1 MTKKRPKF
9 GAIPTLNMP
18 QKSFEKVPTTP
29 RPARPVVKEHPAVDV
44 STVKRVCHKSFTE
57 FCRRA
62 GSLKSIK
69 EWDICAKEDRMV
81 FKKSAEPSLCLPQV
95 ELVVDDSLGFTI
107 KVYGWLLPDDHI
119 LYTKYLRS
127 MRNITVS
134 DLVKELAEPFVVC
147 PGTEQRELHS
157 NIVHHVIPMSVDP
170 FDCSDNELE
179 NFSFKEYW
187 RSRKCQL
194 LVESDENCQCCKE
207 QSYSMQRSSQA
218 KQSRMSEPAHLYA
231 PVSKTA
237 PDRLKLTLREQRLK
251 CADLERQLNEM
262 KSEIAKLSIEVDH
275 NLSNDVTTILSGAHE
290 VTPFMNLFW
299 QQQKKLLQSS
309 PSGVKYHPMV
319 IRYALSL
326 AAKSPSCYEEIRQSK
341 ILVLPSQRTLRDYR
355 NYIRPTRGY
364 QDSVVEELKLLTDAY
379 FDTQRYVVVLFDEMK
394 VQSNLVF
401 DKHTGEL
408 IGYVDLGDP
417 NINYGNL
424 EKQDEIATYALVFLV
439 RGVCTELKFALAYFA
454 TTGVTSAQLMPLFW
468 EGVCILETSCNLWV
482 IAATSDGASP
492 NRKFYRLH
500 KDLDGGAGKDVCY
513 RTINLYAPNRYIY
526 FFSDAPHLVKTT
538 RNCLHHSGSGR
549 CTRYVL
555 KIFLNLNLT

>member
-1 MTKKRPKF
+1 MF
-9 GAIPTLNMP
+9 GVLPLLNMP
-18 QKSFEKVPTTP
+18 QKSFPKEQSAP
-29 RPARPVVKEHPAVDV
+29 RPMRSVVRVDTEAIEGKQK
-44 STVKRVCHKSFTE
+44 SGFYKSFSE
-57 FCRRA
+57 FCKRA
-62 GSLKSIK
+62 QSLKSVQ
-69 EWDICAKEDRMV
+69 EWSTQIKEDRII
-81 FKKSAEPSLCLPQV
+81 FRKFDQPSVCLPQL
-95 ELVVDDSLGFTI
+95 ELVVDDSLGYSI
-107 KVYGWLLPDDHI
+107 IVYGWLLPDDHI
-119 LYTKYLRS
+119 LYTQYLRS
-127 MRNITVS
+127 MKNITLS
-134 DLVKELAEPFVVC
+134 DLVRELVESVIC
-147 PGTEQRELHS
+147 PGIEQSELNS
-157 NIVHHVIPMSVDP
+157 NIIHHVIPMSVDP
-170 FDCSDNELE
+170 LNSDDNGPE
-179 NFSFKEYW
+179 NYSFKEFW

-194 LVESDENCQCCKE
+194 LVQDLEDCASCDEQTKTIR
-207 QSYSMQRSSQA
+207 RSSLA
-218 KQSRMSEPAHLYA
+218 KQRRMSEPAHLFA

-251 CADLERQLNEM
+251 CADLEYQLKEM
-262 KSEIAKLSIEVDH
+262 KSEIEKSGIEVDH
-275 NLSNDVTTILSGAHE
+275 NLSNDLTTILSGAQE

-355 NYIRPTRGY
+355 NYIRPTRGF
-364 QDSVVEELKLLTDAY
+364 QDSVVEELKSLTDSY

-417 NINYGNL
+417 DINYGTL
-424 EKQDEIATYALVFLV
+424 EMQDEIATHALVFLV

-500 KDLDGGAGKDVCY
+500 NGLDGGAGKDVCY
-513 RTINLYAPNRYIY
+513 RTINLYAPHRFIY

-555 KIFLNLNLT
+555 RNIAHFEFNLNAVN